1 METAIKNIDSPVT
14 WPYNIKIRWVTNT
27 KQMLFGLKQQKVKVP
42 NRQEEK
48 KIMLVLKS
56 NNSVR
61 SAKNID

>member
-1 METAIKNIDSPVT
+1 
-14 WPYNIKIRWVTNT
+14 
-27 KQMLFGLKQQKVKVP
+27 MLFGLKQQKVKVP

>member
-27 KQMLFGLKQQKVKVP
+27 KQMFFGLKQQKVKV
-42 NRQEEK
+42 QIHKKKK